1 MNATLPLNTR
11 ARRWPRAL
19 GATALLLIVASLV
32 LAVVLAGYVDGAR
45 EGFQLV
51 IDDESIQ
58 LLPHGFEAGIGT
70 VFGLMLAVLTVLV
83 VVPAVLLLVAVLLVS
98 VLGLVALAVGAG
110 LAAAAAA
117 IVLAFAFVTSPLWLV
132 LLLMWWL
139 LRRRPAPA

>member
-11 ARRWPRAL
+11 ARRWPLAL

-32 LAVVLAGYVDGAR
+32 LAVVLAGYIDGAR
-45 EGFQLV
+45 EGFSLT

-58 LLPHGFEAGIGT
+58 LLPHGFEAGFGT

-83 VVPAVLLLVAVLLVS
+83 VVPLVLLLVALLLVG
-98 VLGLVALAVGAG
+98 VLGLVALSVGAG

-117 IVLAFAFVTSPLWLV
+117 IVLALAFVTSPLWLLV
-132 LLLMWWL
+132 LLMVWL